1 MREDSERDYKPVP
14 ARIIAQYTLA
24 VLAVLATALFVWQIN
39 QALLAAFG
47 GIIIAV
53 VITGFARQ
61 LRRFLPLSRTWS
73 LISVALL
80 VVTFI
85 TLFIVFLGPQI
96 NREFD
101 QLTDRLPRQ
110 LMNLQ
115 ETLRGL
121 TMGEQVFGTST
132 IDFEEELNGDTDE
145 TDGPD
150 VEPPL
155 APGSIPETSGA
166 SEASGSSGSTD
177 AEDEDSSEESADSNG
192 STDAEDE
199 DSNEESADSSEGE
212 EESTMDSQEI
222 QQVGGF
228 IFKAGATVVNV
239 LSNLVVV
246 LFTGIFFA
254 ANPTL
259 YKNGVLLLVA
269 KKREKRVGE
278 ALDAAGAA
286 LWKWLTAQLIA
297 MAFVGI
303 SVSIG
308 LIIIDLPLALVLGL
322 IAGLLDFV
330 PYIGPFAAFFP
341 ALLIAFAEGP
351 EMILMTAAVYLI
363 VQQLEG
369 NLVTPLVQQ
378 QRVSIPPAMVILS
391 IVAFGLVFGVAGV
404 IMATPLA
411 VVAMVLVGMLYVQDV
426 LKKEVTIP
434 GQDL

>member
-14 ARIIAQYTLA
+14 ARVIAQYTLA

-47 GIIIAV
+47 GVIIAV

-61 LRRFLPLSRTWS
+61 LRRFLPLSRNWS

-80 VVTFI
+80 VVAFI

-96 NREFD
+96 NKEFD

-121 TMGEQVFGTST
+121 PMGEQVFGTKT
-132 IDFEEELNGDTDE
+132 IDFEEELSGAQDGAEGTDVEASGAPASQGNTAE
-145 TDGPD
+145 TSDGP
-150 VEPPL
+150 E
-155 APGSIPETSGA
+155 ESG
-166 SEASGSSGSTD
+166 SGSSG
-177 AEDEDSSEESADSNG
+177 AVGEDSSK
-192 STDAEDE
+192 
-199 DSNEESADSSEGE
+199 ESADSSDGE
-212 EESTMDSQEI
+212 EEDGMDSQDL

-228 IFKAGATVVNV
+228 IFQAGATVVTV

-269 KKREKRVGE
+269 NKREKRVGE

-286 LWKWLTAQLIA
+286 LRQWLTAQLIA

-322 IAGLLDFV
+322 IAALLDFV
-330 PYIGPFAAFFP
+330 PYIGPVAAFFP

-351 EMILMTAAVYLI
+351 EMILLTAAVYLI

-378 QRVSIPPAMVILS
+378 QRVSIPPAIVILS
-391 IVAFGLVFGVAGV
+391 IIAFGLVFGVAGI
-404 IMATPLA
+404 IMATPMA
-411 VVAMVLVGMLYVQDV
+411 VVAMVLIGMLYVQDV

-434 GQDL
+434 GQEL

>member
-14 ARIIAQYTLA
+14 ARVIAQYTLA

-47 GIIIAV
+47 GVIIAV

-61 LRRFLPLSRTWS
+61 LRRFLPLSRNWS

-80 VVTFI
+80 VVAFI

-96 NREFD
+96 NKEFD

-121 TMGEQVFGTST
+121 PMGEQVFGTKT
-132 IDFEEELNGDTDE
+132 IDFEEELSGAQDGAEGTDVEASGAPASQGNTAE
-145 TDGPD
+145 TSDGP
-150 VEPPL
+150 E
-155 APGSIPETSGA
+155 ESG
-166 SEASGSSGSTD
+166 SGSSG
-177 AEDEDSSEESADSNG
+177 AVGEDSSK
-192 STDAEDE
+192 
-199 DSNEESADSSEGE
+199 ESADSSDGE
-212 EESTMDSQEI
+212 EEDGMDSQDL

-228 IFKAGATVVNV
+228 IFQAGATVVTV

-269 KKREKRVGE
+269 NKREKRVGE

-322 IAGLLDFV
+322 IAALLDFV
-330 PYIGPFAAFFP
+330 PYIGPIAAFFP
-341 ALLIAFAEGP
+341 ALLISFAEGP
-351 EMILMTAAVYLI
+351 EMMLLTAAVYLI

-378 QRVSIPPAMVILS
+378 QRVSIPPAIVILS
-391 IVAFGLVFGVAGV
+391 IIAFGLVFGIAGV
-404 IMATPLA
+404 IMATPMA
-411 VVAMVLVGMLYVQDV
+411 VVAMVLIGMLYVQDV

-434 GQDL
+434 GQEL